1 MKFYHSWRFVLPLL
15 SVFLLNSCGIDGSG
29 LTAGGGI
36 GGTGIISQ
44 GAIAAFG
51 SIVVNGT
58 KFDTSNATL
67 IVKGEEIGVG
77 DSIVRVY
84 LDIGRVVT
92 VEGSGRED
100 DKNAVALRVIY
111 SNNVEGPVE
120 RIGNIDRTTKEMV
133 VLGQTVIVNALTKFK
148 GTSFDTIAR
157 NNVVEVSGLV
167 DNRGA
172 IRATFLE
179 KIGAF
184 TASAT
189 VEVNG
194 LVKNLDTDL
203 QTFKI
208 NDLTVDYSLAD
219 TSSLPG
225 GALAN
230 GLQVE
235 VDGTLDA
242 TGGQM
247 LATKIEPGDVLGA
260 KNADEIEVIGFVTN
274 VVTNM
279 EFTLGNQVVVV
290 EKGARIVDGVIADIA
305 DGVKLEA
312 AGTLVDGIL
321 YAHEIEFWGPDQIEV
336 EGVVTDVVSGSE
348 FTVGDQVTATNSE
361 TVFEDGGPEGIVLG
375 INLEIKGRL
384 IDGILVADKVTFT
397 DQ

>member
-1 MKFYHSWRFVLPLL
+1 MKSFDSWHFILPLL
-15 SVFLLNSCGIDGSG
+15 SAFLLNSCGGG

-36 GGTGIISQ
+36 GGSGIISR
-44 GAIAAFG
+44 GEISAFG

-58 KFDTSNATL
+58 KFDTSNAAL
-67 IVKGEEIGVG
+67 IVKGEETGVG
-77 DSIVRVY
+77 DSIVRIY

-100 DKNAVALRVIY
+100 DKNAVASRVIY

-120 RIGNIDRTTKEMV
+120 HIGNIDRTTKELV
-133 VLGQTVIVNALTKFK
+133 VLGQTVIINALTKFK

-167 DNRGA
+167 DNSGT
-172 IRATFLE
+172 IWATFLE

-189 VEVNG
+189 VEVSG
-194 LVKNLDTDL
+194 FVTNLDANL

-225 GALAN
+225 GVPAN

-235 VDGTLDA
+235 VEGTLDA
-242 TGGQM
+242 TGGEM
-247 LATKIEPGDVLGA
+247 RATKVEPGDELGA
-260 KNADEIEVIGFVTN
+260 EDAGEIEVIGFVTN
-274 VVTNM
+274 LVTIS

-290 EKGARIVDGVIADIA
+290 EKGAKIVDGELSDIA
-305 DGVKLEA
+305 PGIKLEA

-336 EGVVTDVVSGSE
+336 AGIVSDIVSGSE
-348 FTVGDQVTATNSE
+348 FTVGDHFVVTDEE
-361 TVFEDGGPEGIVLG
+361 TVFEDGDPEDIVLG
-375 INLEIKGRL
+375 VNLEIKGRL
-384 IDGILVADKVTFT
+384 IDSVLVADKISFT
-397 DQ
+397 DG

>member
-1 MKFYHSWRFVLPLL
+1 MKLYHSWRFVLVLL
-15 SVFLLNSCGIDGSG
+15 FAFLLNSCGSGG

-36 GGTGIISQ
+36 GGSGIISQ
-44 GAIAAFG
+44 GEIAAFG

-58 KFDTSNATL
+58 RFDTSNATL

-77 DSIVRVY
+77 DSIVRDN

-92 VEGSGRED
+92 VEGPGRED
-100 DKNAVALRVIY
+100 DTNAVADRVIY

-120 RIGNIDRTTKEMV
+120 RMGDIDRTTKKLV
-133 VLGQTVIVNALTKFK
+133 VLGQTVIINALTKFK
-148 GTSFDTIAR
+148 GTTFDAINR
-157 NNVVEVSGLV
+157 NDVVEVSGFR
-167 DNRGA
+167 DNTGA

-184 TASAT
+184 TDSVI

-194 LVKNLDTDL
+194 FVKDLDTDL

-219 TSSLPG
+219 TSGFPG
-225 GALAN
+225 GVPAG

-235 VDGTLDA
+235 VEGTLDA
-242 TGGQM
+242 TGGEM
-247 LATKIEPGDVLGA
+247 LATKIEPGDELGA
-260 KNADEIEVIGFVTN
+260 EDADEIEVIGFVTN
-274 VVTNM
+274 FVTIS

-290 EKGARIVDGVIADIA
+290 EKGAEIVDGEIADIA
-305 DGVKLEA
+305 PGVKLEA

-321 YAHEIEFWGPDQIEV
+321 YAYKIEFWGPDQIEV
-336 EGVVTDVVSGSE
+336 EGIVTDIVSGSE
-348 FTVGDQVTATNSE
+348 FTVGDHFVVTDEE
-361 TVFEDGGPEGIVLG
+361 TVFEDGDPEDIVLG

-384 IDGILVADKVTFT
+384 IDGVIFADKVSFIAE
-397 DQ
+397 